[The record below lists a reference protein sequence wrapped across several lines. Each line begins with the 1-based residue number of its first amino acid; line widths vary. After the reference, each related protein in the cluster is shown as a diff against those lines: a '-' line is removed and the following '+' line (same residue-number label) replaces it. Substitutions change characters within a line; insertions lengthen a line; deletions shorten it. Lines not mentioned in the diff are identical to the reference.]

1 MKIVKAN
8 SVVDGTSGWVSHLTY
23 EEAIILKKI
32 LSSVGPGVSSSAF
45 NPIVD
50 MHCGMTDAG
59 VQNCGGQI
67 FYEAPKPSPSFL
79 SLVDNAMNGW

>member
-8 SVVDGTSGWVSHLTY
+8 SVVDGTSGWVCHLTD
-23 EEAIILKKI
+23 EEAIILRKI

-50 MHCGMTDAG
+50 MHCAIADSG
-59 VQNCGGQI
+59 VQNCAGSI
-67 FYEAPKPSPSFL
+67 FYESPMPAPSFL
-79 SLVDNAMNGW
+79 ILVDNAMNGW